1 MTMIRT
7 MTPAAAAQYLRER
20 GMSTSADTLRAGI
33 QQGVFPF
40 GDCVAL
46 PSGGATYTIYQRL
59 LDRWIEERA
68 G

>member
-7 MTPAAAAQYLRER
+7 LTPAAAAQYLRER
-20 GMSTSADTLRAGI
+20 GMSTSAETLRAGI

-40 GDCVAL
+40 GTCVEM
-46 PSGGATYTIYQRL
+46 PSGSATYTIYQRL
-59 LDRWIEERA
+59 LDQWIEERA